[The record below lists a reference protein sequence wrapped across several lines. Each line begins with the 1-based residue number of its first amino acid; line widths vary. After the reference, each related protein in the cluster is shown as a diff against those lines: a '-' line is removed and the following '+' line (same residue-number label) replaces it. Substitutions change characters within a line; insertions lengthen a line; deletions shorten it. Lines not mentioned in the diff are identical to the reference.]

1 MKALIAREVSR
12 RELDQH
18 LKLGRGGIREIEFIV
33 QSMQLVRGGSDRR
46 LQNASLLEVL
56 PLLAGSKL
64 DVGGRHRGIDRRL
77 SGVAQGG
84 ERACR

>member
-12 RELDQH
+12 HEGDQH

-46 LQNASLLEVL
+46 LQSGSLLEVL

-64 DVGGRHRGIDRRL
+64 MAAGDVAELPRPIWCCARRKTP
-77 SGVAQGG
+77 
-84 ERACR
+84 CR